1 MALLEPQVSA
11 LPAFAQKFLS
21 RDKQLFIDGEFVD
34 AVSGKTFPVFN
45 PATGDILAN
54 VAEGDAADVD
64 LAVKAARRAFESGP
78 WRSMSPAERA
88 RLMYKLADKLEE
100 RLEDLALLESLDN
113 GKPLAVARVADVP
126 MSVENL
132 RYMAGWAT
140 KIVGQSIPIPGEF
153 HAYTRREPIGVVGQI
168 IPWNFPLLMLAWK
181 IGPALAAGCTIVL
194 KPAEQTPLSALLV
207 AELAAEV
214 GFPKGV
220 FNVIPGYGETAGAR
234 IASHPDV
241 DKVAFTGSTEVGKII
256 VRAAT
261 GNLKK
266 VTLEL
271 GGKSPNVIFADAN
284 IQEAIAGAAFGIFFN
299 MGQCCT
305 AGSRLFVERSVFDE
319 VTQGVAAAAKAM
331 NVGSGLDART
341 DIGPLV
347 SDEQLDRVT
356 GYIRSG
362 ISEGARALS
371 GGVRAGEKG
380 YFVEPTV
387 LVDTK
392 PDMKIM
398 REEIFGPVVAAT
410 PFDDPNEILASAND
424 TVFGLAAGVWT
435 KDVSKAHKVAAGLR
449 AGTVW
454 VNCYNV
460 FDPALPFGGF
470 KQSGWGREMSG
481 NAIDCYTETKS
492 VVVKL

>member
-45 PATGDILAN
+45 PATGEILAK

-64 LAVKAARRAFESGP
+64 LAVSAARRAFESGP

-88 RLMYKLADKLEE
+88 RLIYKLADKLEE

-220 FNVIPGYGETAGAR
+220 FNVVPGYGETAGAR

-331 NVGSGLDART
+331 NVGSGLDSRT

-356 GYIRSG
+356 GYIQSG

-371 GGVRAGEKG
+371 GGVRAGDKG

-424 TVFGLAAGVWT
+424 TIFGLAAGVWT

-470 KQSGWGREMSG
+470 KQSGWGREMSS

>member
-64 LAVKAARRAFESGP
+64 LAVKAARRAFETGP

>member
-45 PATGDILAN
+45 PATGEILAK

-64 LAVKAARRAFESGP
+64 LAVSAARRAFESGP

-88 RLMYKLADKLEE
+88 RLIYKLADKLEE

-168 IPWNFPLLMLAWK
+168 IPWNFPHLMLAWK

-220 FNVIPGYGETAGAR
+220 FNVVPGYGETAGAR

-331 NVGSGLDART
+331 NVGSGLDSRT

-356 GYIRSG
+356 GYIQSG

-371 GGVRAGEKG
+371 GGVRAGDKG

-424 TVFGLAAGVWT
+424 TIFGLAAGVWT

-470 KQSGWGREMSG
+470 KQSGWGREMSS